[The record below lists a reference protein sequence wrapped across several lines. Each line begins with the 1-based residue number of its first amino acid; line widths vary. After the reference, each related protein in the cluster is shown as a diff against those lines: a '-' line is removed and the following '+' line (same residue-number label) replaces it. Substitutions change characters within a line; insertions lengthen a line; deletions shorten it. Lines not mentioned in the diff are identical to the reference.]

1 MDEGWIILGKLLLI
15 TAVLLAFCAFTA
27 GMVAADRLPN
37 QTAENQVF
45 TMASSVE
52 AIGSYSGSQ
61 SMQWT
66 TGYDPAGSGA
76 ALYVFNAQAG
86 CYGKFSYGEVES
98 IQSQLST
105 AGGSLNAQCGQ
116 GCCISSM
123 NVPVTMLDTPLPLVQ
138 GMSDSLTTDE
148 VQRTDPFT
156 YGELGQAMQ
165 EGNPTPYQV
174 LGTGHG
180 GLHTGILDPNEVRAT
195 TAYSE
200 MTETNGGY
208 VSETKT
214 FDPDTRNKA
223 VGLFNVESTKTFT
236 YATDANT
243 GSIAQTA
250 EIIATDNMGAPTP
263 TADVVAC
270 PFGPSQSEIYPA
282 FCNVVYAKSM
292 SQGVTSAAQSSSA
305 QVRMVAASAD
315 VPAELNYNFDVK
327 PDASAGVGYAMGTFG
342 TEFGV
347 SIKEGRGN
355 GSAPSATL
363 VYTDKAT
370 VAGMVAKLSKQYR
383 SQSGFS
389 L

>member
-1 MDEGWIILGKLLLI
+1 MRKSVLISLVLLVV
-15 TAVLLAFCAFTA
+15 AVLLIGTT
-27 GMVAADRLPN
+27 AADRLPN
-37 QTAENQVF
+37 QTPENQVF
-45 TMASSVE
+45 TMAASVE
-52 AIGSYSGSQ
+52 AIGSYTGSQ
-61 SMQWT
+61 SLQWT
-66 TGYDPAGSGA
+66 TGYDPAGRP
-76 ALYVFNAQAG
+76 ALYVFDAFEGQCIG
-86 CYGKFSYGEVES
+86 SGFSYEM
-98 IQSQLST
+98 IMAMQDQLV
-105 AGGSLNAQCGQ
+105 AGGGSLSVHQVDGEGWEICS
-116 GCCISSM
+116 IS
-123 NVPVTMLDTPLPLVQ
+123 VPENMLETGLPRIQSVPGGSDVQ
-138 GMSDSLTTDE
+138 FLG
-148 VQRTDPFT
+148 T
-156 YGELGQAMQ
+156 YGELGHSLSQNGPDQIIPAS
-165 EGNPTPYQV
+165 
-174 LGTGHG
+174 HG
-180 GLHTGILDPNEVRAT
+180 GLHTGILDPTEVRAT

-214 FDPDTRNKA
+214 FDPDTRDKA

-250 EIIATDNMGAPTP
+250 EMIATDNMGAPTP

-347 SIKEGRGN
+347 SIKEARGGN
-355 GSAPSATL
+355 WTPSATL

-370 VAGMVAKLSKQYR
+370 VAGMVAKLTKQYA
-383 SQSGFS
+383 SKSGFS

>member
-1 MDEGWIILGKLLLI
+1 MSKSISIA
-15 TAVLLAFCAFTA
+15 TVLLVVCAFIT
-27 GMVAADRLPN
+27 GMAAADRLPN
-37 QTAENQVF
+37 QTPENQVF
-45 TMASSVE
+45 TMAASVE
-52 AIGSYSGSQ
+52 AIGSYAGSQ
-61 SMQWT
+61 SLQWT
-66 TGYDPAGSGA
+66 TGYDPAGSGT
-76 ALYVFNAQAG
+76 ALYVFVAQG
-86 CYGKFSYGEVES
+86 NCFGEYS
-98 IQSQLST
+98 SDYIAALSAALVP
-105 AGGSLNAQCGQ
+105 AGGSLSTTPVQ
-116 GCCISSM
+116 GVFAICSM
-123 NVPVTMLDTPLPLVQ
+123 TVPETMLETPLPVLNKEINEISSDEVLGDGATNFGQLGQEVQ
-138 GMSDSLTTDE
+138 GGP
-148 VQRTDPFT
+148 DPSQI
-156 YGELGQAMQ
+156 LQA
-165 EGNPTPYQV
+165 TA
-174 LGTGHG
+174 GHG

-347 SIKEGRGN
+347 SIKEARGDN
-355 GSAPSATL
+355 WTPSATL

-370 VAGMVAKLSKQYR
+370 VAGMVAKLTKQYA
-383 SQSGFS
+383 SKSGFS